1 VIDLNLNP
9 TKKELRT
16 FGLCALGFVCV
27 VGWIIYRRGGST
39 PTIATVVGIGIA
51 LAGLGLTIPQ
61 ALRPVWVVLLFV
73 NYPIGWVVTHV
84 VMGLIFYLVVT
95 PVGVIMRLT
104 GRDPME
110 RAFDRSAKTY
120 WKPRRTDSNSSR
132 YFRQY

>member
-9 TKKELRT
+9 TKRELRT
-16 FGLCALGFVCV
+16 FGLCTLGFLCL
-27 VGWIIYRRGGST
+27 VGCIIFRRGGSM

-61 ALRPVWVVLLFV
+61 ALRPIWVVLTIV

-95 PVGVIMRLT
+95 PIGVIMRLT

-120 WKPRRTDSNSSR
+120 WKLRRTDSNSSR